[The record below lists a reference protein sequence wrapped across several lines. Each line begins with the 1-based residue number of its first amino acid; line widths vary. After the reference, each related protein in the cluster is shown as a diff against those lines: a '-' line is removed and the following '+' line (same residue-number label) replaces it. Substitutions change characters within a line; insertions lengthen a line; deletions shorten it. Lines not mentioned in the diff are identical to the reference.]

1 MSAFTVPHKSPLQQL
16 HPDQPQNMPALAGC
30 VSSEADPAG
39 AVPGGAVPGG
49 AVPGVLLVP
58 LATTAAAVI
67 QSAQHHL
74 ASA

>member
-1 MSAFTVPHKSPLQQL
+1 
-16 HPDQPQNMPALAGC
+16 MPALAGC
-30 VSSEADPAG
+30 VSREADLAG